1 MSEIT
6 GRRRRMGCL
15 ALLVASVVGLALG
28 LSNLS
33 YKSPYVHPGIYPAP
47 DTSFIGRRTQ
57 VHLPQEQADVAV
69 IFIGGFG
76 DQTTA
81 NYRSVYEWM
90 PPLPIP
96 GKQVRAYYAWD
107 GAEGSLFDHNTEEIR
122 QDLSAFLRINPAAH
136 LIFIGHSYGG
146 SATMD
151 VLRHLGATPHGRVLV
166 VTLDAVSCRE
176 RSYPRERAAGV
187 DYWVNSYCAPY
198 RTAGDIVPKIGG
210 PWRHCEQADANLCFS
225 GEQRGSDGRRYQ
237 HKYPHPLFVDVA
249 PGGQESAYA
258 QLLRALKE
266 LNLNPEQNG

>member
-1 MSEIT
+1 
-6 GRRRRMGCL
+6 MGCL

-122 QDLSAFLRINPAAH
+122 QDLAAFLRINPAAH

-176 RSYPRERAAGV
+176 RSKPRERAAGV
-187 DYWVNSYCAPY
+187 DYWVNVYCSPY
-198 RTAGDIVPKIGG
+198 RHPKDLAAIIGG
-210 PWRHCEQADANLCFS
+210 PWRACPQADVNICFS
-225 GEQRGSDGRRYQ
+225 GKERDAKGRRFQ
-237 HKYPHPLFVDVA
+237 HARPDALFTTQG
-249 PGGQESAYA
+249 PNTTISAYE
-258 QLLRALKE
+258 LLRHACMQYGL
-266 LNLNPEQNG
+266 